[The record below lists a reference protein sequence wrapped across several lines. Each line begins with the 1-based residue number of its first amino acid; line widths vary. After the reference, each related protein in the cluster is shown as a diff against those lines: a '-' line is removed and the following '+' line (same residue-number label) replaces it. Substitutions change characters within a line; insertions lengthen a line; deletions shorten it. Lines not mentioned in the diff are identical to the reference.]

1 MDEKVKLEWGRK
13 LTGDLLKKWPKDENG
28 EPIEPVF
35 LTHCKC
41 LDISDEMIVKL
52 L

>member
-28 EPIEPVF
+28 EPIEPVSLHIASA
-35 LTHCKC
+35 LT
-41 LDISDEMIVKL
+41 SATR
-52 L
+52 